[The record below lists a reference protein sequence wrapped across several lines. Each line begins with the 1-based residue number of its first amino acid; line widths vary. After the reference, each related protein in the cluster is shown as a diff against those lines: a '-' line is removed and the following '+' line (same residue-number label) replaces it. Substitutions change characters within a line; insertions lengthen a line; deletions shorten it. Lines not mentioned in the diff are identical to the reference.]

1 MTTYNDRN
9 VHCIAINGNF
19 DDCQKLV
26 KTFFNS
32 KNKEKINLAAVNSI
46 NWVRI
51 MGQLVYYFWSYFK
64 VEKKQEKISYVVPT
78 GNFGN
83 VYAGYVCKQM
93 GLPIDKLVVCSNKN
107 DILTRF
113 FENGVM
119 EIKDSVKTLSPS
131 MDIQV
136 SSNFERTLYG
146 YSKDS
151 LCIKKFFEN
160 LNKKGKFKVNKKLLD
175 SLRISFS
182 SGRLSDKSTLTTMN
196 KIFSNYNFVVDP
208 HTAVGIAVGRKVL
221 KKNKKRIYLAT
232 AHFSKFMETTEQVI
246 KKNLKLPKGVSQ
258 LLNKKEKYDILDN
271 DIQTLVHYIL
281 SNSSTSRQVGKF

>member
-1 MTTYNDRN
+1 MFIISGVTL
-9 VHCIAINGNF
+9 
-19 DDCQKLV
+19 KL
-26 KTFFNS
+26 
-32 KNKEKINLAAVNSI
+32 
-46 NWVRI
+46 
-51 MGQLVYYFWSYFK
+51 
-64 VEKKQEKISYVVPT
+64 KKQEKISYVVPT

-136 SSNFERTLYG
+136 SSNFERLLYD

-232 AHFSKFMETTEQVI
+232 AHFSKFTETTEQVI